1 MTVIQKVIAVVVLS
15 MMSAVSF
22 AQGKVV
28 ILDVQ
33 AAMLS
38 TEMAKQQMATLDKNP
53 EFASMKAK
61 LDGLVADMKKLQAT
75 AEKDGLTWSAEQQ
88 AEHRKKVEYLRA
100 DYELAGKKLQAEQQ
114 AVMQRVL
121 QELGPKTRTVLDQL
135 IAADN
140 IGLVLNSQAAIHAA
154 PAYDITAKLTDMLN
168 KAK

>member
-1 MTVIQKVIAVVVLS
+1 MIVTKKIIAAMVLCV
-15 MMSAVSF
+15 MSAASF

-28 ILDVQ
+28 VLDVQ

-38 TEMAKQQMATLDKNP
+38 TELAKRELAKLDKNP

-61 LDGLVADMKKLQAT
+61 LDGLVADIKKLQAA

-88 AEHRKKVEYLRA
+88 AEHRKKVDYLRA

-135 IAADN
+135 IAADK
-140 IGLVLNSQAAIHAA
+140 IDLVLNSQAAIHAS
-154 PAYDITAKLTDMLN
+154 PANDITAKLTDMLN

>member
-15 MMSAVSF
+15 IMSAVSF

-38 TEMAKQQMATLDKNP
+38 TEVAKQQMATLDKNP

-61 LDGLVADMKKLQAT
+61 LDGLVADMKKLQAS

>member
-1 MTVIQKVIAVVVLS
+1 SISKVLVGLVLCS
-15 MMSAVSF
+15 VSVVSF

-38 TEMAKQQMATLDKNP
+38 TELAKKELAKLDKNP

-61 LDGLVADMKKLQAT
+61 LDGLVADIKKLQAT
-75 AEKDGLTWSAEQQ
+75 AEKDAMTWSAEQQ

-114 AVMQRVL
+114 AVVQLVMQ
-121 QELGPKTRTVLDQL
+121 
-135 IAADN
+135 
-140 IGLVLNSQAAIHAA
+140 
-154 PAYDITAKLTDMLN
+154 
-168 KAK
+168 

>member
-1 MTVIQKVIAVVVLS
+1 VTVIQKMIAVVVLS

-38 TEMAKQQMATLDKNP
+38 TEMAKQQMAVLDKNP

-88 AEHRKKVEYLRA
+88 TEHRKKVEYLRA

>member
-15 MMSAVSF
+15 TLSAVSF

-38 TEMAKQQMATLDKNP
+38 TELAKKQMAVLDKNP

-61 LDGLVADMKKLQAT
+61 LDGLVADMKKLQTT

>member
-1 MTVIQKVIAVVVLS
+1 MVLS
-15 MMSAVSF
+15 LLSAVSF
-22 AQGKVV
+22 ADGKIV

-38 TEMAKQQMATLDKNP
+38 TDFAKKELAKLDKNS
-53 EFASMKAK
+53 EYAAMKAK
-61 LDGLVADMKKLQAT
+61 LDGLVADMKKLQAA

-114 AVMQRVL
+114 GVMQRVL
-121 QELGPKTRTVLDQL
+121 QELTPKTRTVLDQL
-135 IAADN
+135 IAADK
-140 IGLVLNSQAAIHAA
+140 ITLVLNSQSAIHAA
-154 PAYDITAKLTDMLN
+154 PGSDITAKLTEMLN